1 MKKQKGHFVEVFKKT
16 LLTILL
22 LLTTSC
28 SRKMLSE
35 VIVLLE
41 EKRKPKQSILKDYYS
56 LDINRFYMFLYE
68 NKVPKAGGN
77 FPDNVYRKYIRG
89 VYDGDQEPEV
99 VPDLDRDAE
108 LKIPEDLNNNEVPD
122 YYEVFINRGV
132 NNELLRKLYKEMG
145 KSAYRTFK
153 SFDSLS
159 KTQKKKALEE
169 FFKPLNCA
177 TSLGFY
183 DVIKDIK
190 FSGDGG
196 IKQLEINHKEALF
209 SPGWREIVYDD
220 LIASFDTGDVLPVGR
235 MTPKEGL
242 HDCPTFVFE
251 KHPELKEVLSNEKK

>member
-1 MKKQKGHFVEVFKKT
+1 MKKQKGHFVEVFKKV
-16 LLTILL
+16 ILVL
-22 LLTTSC
+22 SMVLVASC
-28 SRKMLSE
+28 SRRIYFEYNRLFKKES
-35 VIVLLE
+35 
-41 EKRKPKQSILKDYYS
+41 KPKASYLRDYYS
-56 LDINRFYMFLYE
+56 LQLRDFYFYLYL
-68 NKVPKAGGN
+68 NTDKLSDGFYKS
-77 FPDNVYRKYIRG
+77 DRYRRYVRG
-89 VYDGDQEPEV
+89 VFDGDQEPEV